1 MTYLCSGHKE
11 RHREFGLDRRK
22 LKKKCVGGTGGYFFL
37 NSRNF
42 TSSSGSKL
50 WLKPLAAALHSLP
63 YRQSS
68 HCLLEDAALFNNDNT
83 EWAPHTTCV
92 PLTPTILKKKE
103 KKTSLPRGTEIE
115 PPLFRSI
122 TAHQK
127 KREAEKRNKLRIEE

>member
-1 MTYLCSGHKE
+1 MTYLCSGHIE

-22 LKKKCVGGTGGYFFL
+22 LKKKMCGRYGGIFFS
-37 NSRNF
+37 NNRNF
-42 TSSSGSKL
+42 TSSSGWKL

-68 HCLLEDAALFNNDNT
+68 HCLLEDAALFTIDST
-83 EWAPHTTCV
+83 EWAPHTPCV
-92 PLTPTILKKKE
+92 PLTPTILKKKKE

-127 KREAEKRNKLRIEE
+127 KREAEKKETNSE